1 MFALLCPLVHSPQPF
16 SDRASL
22 PPCLWHVALLSS
34 MASSAAGSEW
44 SFVHAPDGTLVV
56 LPGVGPMIF
65 VESDAGGA
73 TTVPALTDGSDGLT
87 SGPGLGGLTPGP
99 TLEMVVTVLD
109 LPLENAQVTFR
120 INCDEV
126 PTVDTLKGIIQWYIE
141 RGCQEVGLQ
150 PFPHRLP
157 RSHWALHSGR
167 RATPWNMP
175 CSYLRTEDMPLRF
188 SWHEWSESYRLHSQG
203 AHVLV

>member
-99 TLEMVVTVLD
+99 TFEMVVTGECPGD
-109 LPLENAQVTFR
+109 
-120 INCDEV
+120 
-126 PTVDTLKGIIQWYIE
+126 
-141 RGCQEVGLQ
+141 
-150 PFPHRLP
+150 FPH
-157 RSHWALHSGR
+157 
-167 RATPWNMP
+167 
-175 CSYLRTEDMPLRF
+175 
-188 SWHEWSESYRLHSQG
+188 HSQ
-203 AHVLV
+203 

>member
-1 MFALLCPLVHSPQPF
+1 M
-16 SDRASL
+16 
-22 PPCLWHVALLSS
+22 
-34 MASSAAGSEW
+34 
-44 SFVHAPDGTLVV
+44 
-56 LPGVGPMIF
+56 
-65 VESDAGGA
+65 
-73 TTVPALTDGSDGLT
+73 
-87 SGPGLGGLTPGP
+87 
-99 TLEMVVTVLD
+99 
-109 LPLENAQVTFR
+109 TFR

-175 CSYLRTEDMPLRF
+175 CAYLRTEDMPLRF